1 MPSSRIQNFSQNV
14 LSSLINTAAAKG
26 SMQARLCAGIMKNNS
41 VLINKAVNQD
51 RSYLRGISSCSLHAE
66 IAAISSSSLETI
78 TRSIYF
84 EASADSIDQAMS
96 GFPAKLRIFFLGRRL
111 LPPLAGIIAKI
122 LLLSIIF

>member
-26 SMQARLCAGIMKNNS
+26 SMQARLCAGIMKNNN

-66 IAAISSSSLETI
+66 IAAISSYFGKSLFYNRRWCILPNKRKQEI
-78 TRSIYF
+78 T
-84 EASADSIDQAMS
+84 
-96 GFPAKLRIFFLGRRL
+96 
-111 LPPLAGIIAKI
+111 
-122 LLLSIIF
+122 